1 MRIWN
6 GVGGL
11 RSKRSGTTC
20 STMPAGMQGQS
31 ARTAAVA
38 AVAFCASCAAARGR
52 HLHSM
57 GDLQQNAAQADQS
70 TVNSPNSSIPNE
82 SDNEDS
88 VDTTT
93 VVLAVVAAALI
104 AALVICGFYKMCRS
118 GTAAE
123 RAAHLFKF
131 DKSGRGDSDR
141 GSYVRHSDSAAQ
153 VSKPANVHGSVG
165 LQTIPSGSTL

>member
-1 MRIWN
+1 MIT
-6 GVGGL
+6 
-11 RSKRSGTTC
+11 S
-20 STMPAGMQGQS
+20 STRPAGMQGHS
-31 ARTAAVA
+31 ASKAAVA

-52 HLHSM
+52 HLYSV
-57 GDLQQNAAQADQS
+57 GDLQRDAAQAEES
-70 TVNSPNSSIPNE
+70 TEDTQDVSAPGD
-82 SDNEDS
+82 SDDDDG

-93 VVLAVVAAALI
+93 VVLAIIAAALI

-141 GSYVRHSDSAAQ
+141 GSYVRHSDSAAP
-153 VSKPANVHGSVG
+153 VPKAPKVHAGSGG